1 MQKLTTAYCPKDGTE
16 LRAVAQHKAGRDTG
30 GMLTVFENCPR
41 CAHWLTYAAG
51 SLSYHSVWV
60 SGWLLPAELPD
71 STIETLA
78 DARDARDRAAGRGSS
93 HLRIA
98 A

>member
-1 MQKLTTAYCPKDGTE
+1 MQKLTITYCPKDGTE
-16 LRAVAQHKAGRDTG
+16 LHVVAQHKGRKIG
-30 GMLTVFENCPR
+30 LLTVFENCPN

-60 SGWLLPAELPD
+60 SGWLLPADLPD
-71 STIETLA
+71 STIKTLD
-78 DARDARDRAAGRGSS
+78 DARHARDRAAGRGTS